1 MYRFIIPTAV
11 LALFA
16 VDGLNTDYTA
26 ERTLRIVSETTATV
40 ETTDFSFIRDG
51 EPQDFGGRG
60 FGGGGSELNREI
72 VQLDTVMAHE
82 DGVPTKVK
90 REFDTVESTTS
101 RAGRDGEMREVDA
114 DSPMDGET
122 LILSLDDDGDAVAEL
137 ESGDD
142 PDEGSMLIG
151 HSLSLALDALLPDE
165 DVDSGDSWEIEKDAL
180 LRALGMDVESALFP
194 RRAPEGD
201 GEGRGGRGGGRGGFG
216 GSRGGGSPV
225 AFFTNAD
232 WEGKAKY
239 TDSTEEVEGLECVV
253 IELEFEAEGDLP
265 ERQFG
270 RDRRESLFGP
280 ATTETVLESTY
291 EVTLEG
297 KLYFSLEEKRPVK
310 LELEGEF
317 TLETNREFDRQ
328 GSTMS
333 MSTTQEGEYEYT
345 VTVTLED

>member
-1 MYRFIIPTAV
+1 MHRFIIPTAA
-11 LALFA
+11 LTLFA
-16 VDGLNTDYTA
+16 VDGLSTDYTA
-26 ERTLRIVSETTATV
+26 ERTLRIVSETQASV
-40 ETTDFSFIRDG
+40 ETTDFSFERDG
-51 EPQDFGGRG
+51 EPQDSGGRG
-60 FGGGGSELNREI
+60 FGGGGSELSREI

-82 DGVPTKVK
+82 DGQPTKVK

-101 RAGRDGEMREVDA
+101 RGGRDGETRETEA

-122 LILSLDDDGDAVAEL
+122 LILSLDDEGDVVAEL

-151 HSLSLALDALLPDE
+151 HSLTLALDALLPED
-165 DVDSGDSWEIEKDAL
+165 DVDSGDSWEIDKDAL
-180 LRALGMDVESALFP
+180 LRALSMDVESALFP
-194 RRAPEGD
+194 RRAPEGG

-216 GSRGGGSPV
+216 GGRGGGSPV
-225 AFFTNAD
+225 AFFNDAD
-232 WEGKAKY
+232 WEGKGTY
-239 TDSTEEVEGLECVV
+239 TGSTEEIEGLECAV

-270 RDRRESLFGP
+270 RAPREFFFGYGSSS
-280 ATTETVLESTY
+280 TVLESTY

-317 TLETNREFDRQ
+317 TLETDREFERQ

>member
-1 MYRFIIPTAV
+1 MHRFIIPTAA

-16 VDGLNTDYTA
+16 ADGLTTNYSA
-26 ERTLRIVSETTATV
+26 ERTLRISSETKAAV

-60 FGGGGSELNREI
+60 GGAGGSELSREI
-72 VQLDTVMAHE
+72 VQLDTVMAHA
-82 DGVPTKVK
+82 DGAPTKVK
-90 REFDTVESTTS
+90 RSFDTVESTSS
-101 RAGRDGEMREVDA
+101 RAGRDGEMQEVDA

-122 LILSLDDDGDAVAEL
+122 LILSLDDDGDVVAAL

-151 HSLSLALDALLPDE
+151 HSLTLALDALLPGE
-165 DVDSGDSWEIEKDAL
+165 DVDSGESWELDKDAL
-180 LRALGMDVESALFP
+180 LRALSMDVESAIFP
-194 RRAPEGD
+194 RRAPEGG
-201 GEGRGGRGGGRGGFG
+201 GEGRGERGGGRGGFG
-216 GSRGGGSPV
+216 GGRGGGSPV
-225 AFFTNAD
+225 AFFKDAD
-232 WEGKAKY
+232 WEGKASY
-239 TDSTEEVEGLECVV
+239 SGSTEEVEGLECAV

-270 RDRRESLFGP
+270 RDRREFSFGP
-280 ATTETVLESTY
+280 ESLASVLESTY
-291 EVTLEG
+291 EVKLEG
-297 KLYFSLEEKRPVK
+297 KLYFSLEEQRPVK

-328 GSTMS
+328 GSSMS
-333 MSTTQEGEYEYT
+333 METTQEGEYEYT